1 MAQSTI
7 KDKTIHRVTYTGTT
21 GATGVLGIPTS
32 VFNPSTMDIVNIVCT
47 SAGYYAEGKGY
58 YGGQTNCR
66 IVRYD
71 GQNLESSSTTVEV
84 SYVNR

>member
-7 KDKTIHRVTYTGTT
+7 QDMAIHRVTYTGTT
-21 GATGVLGIPTS
+21 EATGVLGIPTS
-32 VFNPSTMDIVNIVCT
+32 VFNPSTMDIADIVCT
-47 SAGYYAEGKGY
+47 TAGYYAEGKGY
-58 YGGQTNCR
+58 YDGQINCR

-71 GQNLESSSTTVEV
+71 GQNYANSSATVEV

>member
-7 KDKTIHRVTYTGTT
+7 QDMAIHRVTYTGTT

-32 VFNPSTMDIVNIVCT
+32 VFNPLTMDIVNIVCT
-47 SAGYYAEGKGY
+47 AAGYYAEGKGY
-58 YGGQTNCR
+58 YGGQINVR

-71 GQNLESSSTTVEV
+71 GQNLESGSVSVEV
-84 SYVNR
+84 SYINR